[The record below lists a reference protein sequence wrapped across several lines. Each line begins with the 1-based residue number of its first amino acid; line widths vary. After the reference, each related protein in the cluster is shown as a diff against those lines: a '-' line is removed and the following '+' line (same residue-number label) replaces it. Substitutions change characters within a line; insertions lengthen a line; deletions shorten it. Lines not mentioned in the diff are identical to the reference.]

1 MGRAIRLVRGPL
13 DANGLVGRL
22 ERLLGPGVQRGA
34 VEENG
39 RRILEMVISDEIAS
53 LELEIALQ
61 LYRERVNRMDERLT
75 EFRHNQE
82 LP

>member
-1 MGRAIRLVRGPL
+1 
-13 DANGLVGRL
+13 
-22 ERLLGPGVQRGA
+22 
-34 VEENG
+34 
-39 RRILEMVISDEIAS
+39 MVISDEIAS
-53 LELEIALQ
+53 LELEIVLQ